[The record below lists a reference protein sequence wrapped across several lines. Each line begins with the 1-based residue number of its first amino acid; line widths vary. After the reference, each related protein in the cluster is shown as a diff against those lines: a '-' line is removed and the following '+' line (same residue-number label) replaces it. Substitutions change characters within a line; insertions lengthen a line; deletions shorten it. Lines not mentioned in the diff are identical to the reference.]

1 MSDAPKPLPRDAFID
16 EIFLAAKNNP
26 NIYFITA
33 DLGAKALDRFRV
45 ELPKQ
50 LIHGG
55 ISEQNV
61 MDLAA
66 GLAQNGKIVYT
77 YAMAPFVTVRCF
89 EQVKV
94 AIASMF
100 LPVTII
106 GNGVGYSY
114 NDAGPTHYATE
125 DISCMRALGGLEI
138 LTPGDTTS
146 TLATA
151 KLTYTQPALRYVRLD
166 RAFLPDV
173 YEPADRRFMTDGLVE
188 IEPGEKIC
196 ILTNGYMLQT
206 AREAKKQLAENG
218 IEAALIDVF
227 RLKPI
232 NPRVL
237 KQVLAPY
244 ERIVTLEEH
253 FLSGGLGGAI
263 VEAMA
268 DVGILKPVK
277 RIGIAD
283 TYLFDNGGRQHIHR
297 KAGIDAATVAGVIS
311 RFYQSPVTE
320 LAYEPQA

>member
-1 MSDAPKPLPRDAFID
+1 MSETPKILPRDAFID
-16 EIFLAAKNNP
+16 EIFVAAKTNP

-50 LIHGG
+50 IIHGG

-77 YAMAPFVTVRCF
+77 YAMAPFVTLRCF

-138 LTPGDTTS
+138 LTPGDNVS
-146 TLATA
+146 TVATA
-151 KLTYTQPALRYVRLD
+151 KLTFTQPAFRYIRLD
-166 RAFLPDV
+166 RAFLPPV
-173 YEPADRRFMTDGLVE
+173 YAEDDRRFLTDGLVE

-196 ILTNGYMLQT
+196 ILTNGFMLQT
-206 AREAKKQLAENG
+206 AKDAKAQLAANG
-218 IEAALIDVF
+218 LKPAIIDIF
-227 RLKPI
+227 RLRPI
-232 NPRVL
+232 DGKVLARVL
-237 KQVLAPY
+237 SPY
-244 ERIVTLEEH
+244 DKIVTLEEH
-253 FLSGGLGGAI
+253 FLSGGLGGAV

-268 DVGILKPVK
+268 DAGILKPVK
-277 RIGIAD
+277 RIGIKDA
-283 TYLFDNGGRQHIHR
+283 YLFANGGRLHIHR
-297 KAGIDAATVAGVIS
+297 QAGIDAAAVAQEIA
-311 RFYQSPVTE
+311 RF
-320 LAYEPQA
+320 A